1 MKTRYRLFAG
11 LLGLACVTT
20 APAQDEGEI
29 EEVEITGSRIERGEL
44 TAKSPVVSV
53 DPASL
58 DVFGSLSVGD
68 VGDVDKSIGFNLP
81 DSVIDR
87 SRDAIDEAITEAMQD
102 AIEQA
107 GRDAVEDEGN
117 GDF

>member
-68 VGDVDKSIGFNLP
+68 VDKSIGFNLP